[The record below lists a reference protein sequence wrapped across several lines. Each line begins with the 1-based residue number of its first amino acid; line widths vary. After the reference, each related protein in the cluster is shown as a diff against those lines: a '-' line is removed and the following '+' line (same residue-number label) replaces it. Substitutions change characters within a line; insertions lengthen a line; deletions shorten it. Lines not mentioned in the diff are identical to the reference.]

1 MVMMAGC
8 WIFFLAKAVYV
19 ETAFDITAGSEDDA
33 SVKVHDKNTLT
44 QYRFQLFKY
53 YISFFFIVLIF
64 LCSICR

>member
-1 MVMMAGC
+1 M
-8 WIFFLAKAVYV
+8 

-64 LCSICR
+64 LCSICVPELLSVTRRRLCLDGQV